1 MSSPLKNDKMK
12 GTTRKEKKMNKLI
25 HYLQTIDLK
34 DTKTYLTRSTIEKAC
49 IGLMVVCALSVF
61 LGRIPSKQALTLDNG
76 KMTYNGTVVA
86 NKMSGKGTL
95 AFENGDKYEGQFQ
108 NGIFN
113 GKGTFTSASGWTY
126 EGEFKNGIADGKG
139 KLTTEAK
146 VVYEGTFKQGI
157 YQHAN

>member
-1 MSSPLKNDKMK
+1 
-12 GTTRKEKKMNKLI
+12 MNKLI

-34 DTKTYLTRSTIEKAC
+34 DTKIYLTRSTIEKAC
-49 IGLMVVCALSVF
+49 IGLMAVCALSVF
-61 LGRIPSKQALTLDNG
+61 LGRIPSKQTLTLDNG

-86 NKMSGKGTL
+86 NKMSGQGNLT
-95 AFENGDKYEGQFQ
+95 FENGDKYEGQFQ